1 MAVALSEEKPVDIW
15 NIDEKKTNDTSLSS
29 NQNEITSSDEVI
41 YETKSISG
49 IEEVK
54 LDKKILTKDI
64 KIVGLYDPAE
74 NGLSINMWRN
84 TDGDQLKNIFKN
96 LNKMQLS
103 KDAKEILNISL
114 LTNAYY
120 PSKNISLNEFLEIK
134 SNWLIKNSDLELLE
148 NYVVSNQLVN
158 ENPELIKFLV
168 DEYLSQSNLDKSCE
182 IFNQISDQ
190 INDNYLSKFN
200 IYCLINNGKIDEAQL
215 IFDLKK
221 ELGFKDEYY
230 EKKIY
235 YLFGFEEE
243 LDESISLKSIL
254 DFHLAHKTNPNF
266 SYEPDET
273 TPKQIWKYLSTSNL
287 LSRVEDIDISQIDK
301 ISIIEKATHDENY
314 SEEELFNIY
323 KRFQFNINQLLN
335 IKGSHKLL
343 PNIESRALIYQGVL
357 LSSDTAQR
365 IELLKML
372 KDSFE
377 EENIGN
383 AFNDELRKFLIKI
396 DKDEIP
402 SNYTDFYVLNSK
414 EDNQIKNNIKFNN
427 KILHQSKLIKYFED
441 NNSKNFTKEVND
453 FLKKIK
459 KNKKYFLSKKDI
471 IFIEAIK
478 SDGIEISK
486 KYKDLYEIIET
497 EMPTDIQVMINNED
511 IGGALLR
518 IVEVIGR
525 DKIEDIDDD
534 TLYFI
539 ISTFNQLN
547 LDPIRNK
554 ILLQILPLKV

>member
-1 MAVALSEEKPVDIW
+1 
-15 NIDEKKTNDTSLSS
+15 
-29 NQNEITSSDEVI
+29 
-41 YETKSISG
+41 
-49 IEEVK
+49 
-54 LDKKILTKDI
+54 
-64 KIVGLYDPAE
+64 
-74 NGLSINMWRN
+74 
-84 TDGDQLKNIFKN
+84 
-96 LNKMQLS
+96 
-103 KDAKEILNISL
+103 
-114 LTNAYY
+114 
-120 PSKNISLNEFLEIK
+120 
-134 SNWLIKNSDLELLE
+134 
-148 NYVVSNQLVN
+148 
-158 ENPELIKFLV
+158 
-168 DEYLSQSNLDKSCE
+168 
-182 IFNQISDQ
+182 
-190 INDNYLSKFN
+190 
-200 IYCLINNGKIDEAQL
+200 
-215 IFDLKK
+215 
-221 ELGFKDEYY
+221 
-230 EKKIY
+230 
-235 YLFGFEEE
+235 
-243 LDESISLKSIL
+243 
-254 DFHLAHKTNPNF
+254 
-266 SYEPDET
+266 
-273 TPKQIWKYLSTSNL
+273 
-287 LSRVEDIDISQIDK
+287 
-301 ISIIEKATHDENY
+301 
-314 SEEELFNIY
+314 
-323 KRFQFNINQLLN
+323 
-335 IKGSHKLL
+335 
-343 PNIESRALIYQGVL
+343 
-357 LSSDTAQR
+357 
-365 IELLKML
+365 ML

-427 KILHQSKLIKYFED
+427 KILHQSKLIKYFEND
-441 NNSKNFTKEVND
+441 NSKNFTKEVND

-554 ILLQILPLKV
+554 ILLKILPLKV